1 MLKVDLNLWTGKVKR
16 LNNVVKNKEVFIK
29 KKGAGNITMILNRNG
44 YISKLSKILKDIS
57 KILDKMF
64 ETNYSY

>member
-1 MLKVDLNLWTGKVKR
+1 MLKVDLNLWTGKVKT